1 MSDSGRAAPE
11 RSAAGP
17 LQPAAAQHADRA
29 GGIRRHF
36 RRADRCVTRC
46 LGTPARLDRVDLLG
60 RLGFNA
66 LDTNTDGDVAA
77 IAASYGNPGFEHDVE
92 LPPPQVGIR
101 VRRTA
106 RDS

>member
-1 MSDSGRAAPE
+1 
-11 RSAAGP
+11 
-17 LQPAAAQHADRA
+17 
-29 GGIRRHF
+29 
-36 RRADRCVTRC
+36 
-46 LGTPARLDRVDLLG
+46 VDLFG